1 MAKRK
6 VIIDLVRKK
15 IKQTTK
21 RGLFWSESKVIP
33 LLHAER
39 AEKKFITSPMGKP
52 MSKVSLILYSG
63 EEFDVTMFYD
73 TMNSSFKDIIVEKV
87 NHYLHIAQKTM
98 RDYDVGSSS
107 DGSEPGIAEDDT
119 GSFCGQDDEGQERGG
134 ERQEE
139 PPPEE
144 QEGEEDTLVT
154 LV

>member
-1 MAKRK
+1 LVQEKTKQNKTKQKR
-6 VIIDLVRKK
+6 
-15 IKQTTK
+15 
-21 RGLFWSESKVIP
+21 
-33 LLHAER
+33 
-39 AEKKFITSPMGKP
+39 
-52 MSKVSLILYSG
+52 
-63 EEFDVTMFYD
+63 
-73 TMNSSFKDIIVEKV
+73 
-87 NHYLHIAQKTM
+87 TM